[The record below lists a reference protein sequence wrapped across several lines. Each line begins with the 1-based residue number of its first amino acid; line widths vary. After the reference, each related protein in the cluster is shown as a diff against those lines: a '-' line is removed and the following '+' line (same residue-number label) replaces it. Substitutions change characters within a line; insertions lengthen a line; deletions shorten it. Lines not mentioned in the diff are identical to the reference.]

1 MRFLLFFLLL
11 PLAEIAGFAWV
22 GSAIGV
28 LPTVLLVV
36 LSALVGIGLLK
47 RHGIDTLRRAQD
59 RLDRGEPPVQEA
71 FDGLCLALAGLL
83 LVIPGF
89 LSDIAGLLL
98 FLPPVRSWLFGRMNM
113 VVVTTGPA
121 GMRPGGPLDGAGRPG
136 GRAHGGPDVIE
147 GDWVEVREER
157 YRLEGE
163 GGDDTPPTESRW
175 RPPGR

>member
-22 GSAIGV
+22 GSHIGV

-89 LSDIAGLLL
+89 ISDAAGLLL
-98 FLPPVRSWLFGRMNM
+98 FLPPVRAWLFRRMN
-113 VVVTTGPA
+113 VVVTATTVGVRSGPVD
-121 GMRPGGPLDGAGRPG
+121 PAGRPG
-136 GRAHGGPDVIE
+136 GRAHGGPGVIE
-147 GDWVEVREER
+147 GEWVEVREER
-157 YRLEGE
+157 HRIEGDSD
-163 GGDDTPPTESRW
+163 GDVPPTDSRW